1 MEEYFD
7 NTDKEIAKILY
18 ENARTSY
25 SDIGKRLGIS
35 RTAIKNRIEKL
46 EGKGIVKGYNAN
58 INTFALKNL
67 IILVVD
73 IETTEKSY
81 KNVREILMNTNKISG
96 LYATKGC
103 LHAICIVKNSSEL
116 SNLKNFLENLDSK
129 ENGVVSIKAE
139 VLVDVIK
146 GRIF

>member
-58 INTFALKNL
+58 IKTFALKNL

-81 KNVREILMNTNKISG
+81 KNVREILMNTNKIS
-96 LYATKGC
+96 
-103 LHAICIVKNSSEL
+103 
-116 SNLKNFLENLDSK
+116 
-129 ENGVVSIKAE
+129 
-139 VLVDVIK
+139 
-146 GRIF
+146 